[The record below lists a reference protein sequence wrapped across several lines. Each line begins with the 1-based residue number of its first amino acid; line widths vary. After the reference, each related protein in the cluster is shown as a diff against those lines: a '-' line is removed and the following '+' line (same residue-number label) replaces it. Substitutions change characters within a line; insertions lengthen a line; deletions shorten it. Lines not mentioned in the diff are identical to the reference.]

1 MKRCI
6 LWIGVVV
13 CVWVASGSVAWADGM
28 IVPVHDEIRV
38 RGSWA
43 VKYHKVDMIVRDQVA
58 AVTIDQEFV
67 NTGNRTMEV
76 EYMFPVPPGAAI
88 DAMTLMVNGK
98 EFQARL
104 LPADEARKIYEDIV
118 RRKKDPALLE
128 YVGYGLYRTRA
139 FPLEPG
145 KPAKV
150 LIHYNHLCKRSQD
163 VVEVFYPLNTEKFSA
178 KAIEEVRVRV
188 DVKTSADITTVH
200 SPTHKITVDRK
211 EPRHVVA
218 TYSVKGAIPNTDF
231 VLYYKAK
238 DEKVGATLMTYQPD
252 PLKDGYFMLL
262 ASPNPRAAKT
272 VIQPKDLVLVIDR
285 SGSMSGDNKIQQARE
300 SLKFI
305 LGNLNPEDRFSLVS
319 YNDGVDVHFTE
330 LAAAS
335 AENVAKAK
343 DVAERMEAMGGT
355 NIHEALAQSM
365 KLLAGDRKGRPGYVI
380 FVTDGLPT
388 MGNTNAGEIV
398 DHTTKANTTKA
409 RIVALGVG
417 YDVNV
422 KLLDRLAEAN
432 QGFTDYVKP
441 NEALEVK
448 ISALYTKIK
457 NPVMTDLKITVPG
470 VTLRDHYPRTF
481 GDLFDGMQLTVV
493 GRFDAKDVEKL
504 TGRKA
509 TLLVT
514 GNYQGKERGFEY
526 PVTFKAPGKNSLDGY
541 IERLW
546 AVRRVGFLLD
556 EIQLRGESKELS
568 DEIIR
573 LSRTYGI
580 MTPYTAFLADE
591 TTDLAKTGDAR
602 KRGRVYLGQLAARE
616 SGGEAQRDAA
626 TRRAM
631 KNAAHAPDTGAAPA
645 DSSSGGRTQTTTKG
659 YGYSTVDA
667 YEKDRKETIETV
679 RTVGNITL
687 YRRGDLWLTPEMA
700 KLDLEKDKELITI
713 IKRFSEEYF
722 KLLEKTDASQKQVMA
737 SQAKD
742 ERLMFKLED
751 SAILIE

>member
-13 CVWVASGSVAWADGM
+13 CVGVASGSAVWADGM

-43 VKYHKVDMIVRDQVA
+43 VKYHKVDIIVRDQVA

-98 EFQARL
+98 EFKARL

-150 LIHYNHLCKRSQD
+150 LIHYNHLCKRDQD

-178 KAIEEVRVRV
+178 KAIEEVRVTV

-211 EPRHVVA
+211 GPRHVVA

-238 DEKVGATLMTYQPD
+238 DEKVGATLLTYQPD

-305 LGNLNPEDRFSLVS
+305 LSNLNAEDRFSLVS

-335 AENVAKAK
+335 AENIAKAR
-343 DVAERMEAMGGT
+343 DVAERLEAMGGT
-355 NIHEALAQSM
+355 NIYEALAQSM
-365 KLLAGDRKGRPGYVI
+365 KLLSGDREGRPGYVI

-422 KLLDRLAEAN
+422 KLLDKLAEAN

-457 NPVMTDLKITVPG
+457 NPVMTDLKLTVQG
-470 VTLRDHYPRTF
+470 VTLRDHYPRTL

-493 GRFDAKDVEKL
+493 GRYDAKDVAKL
-504 TGRKA
+504 AGRKA

-514 GNYQGKERGFEY
+514 GNYQGKQRGFEY
-526 PVTFKAPGKNSLDGY
+526 PVAFKAPGKNSLDAY

-556 EIQLRGESKELS
+556 EIQLRGESKELT

-591 TTDLAKTGDAR
+591 TTDLAKADEVR
-602 KRGRVYLGQLAARE
+602 KRGRINLGQLAERE
-616 SGGEAQRDAA
+616 TGGAAQSDAA
-626 TRRAM
+626 TRQSM
-631 KNAAHAPDTGAAPA
+631 KSANYAPASEAAPA
-645 DSSSGGRTQTTTKG
+645 GPRGGGRTQTATKG
-659 YGYSTVDA
+659 YGYKSVGA
-667 YEKDRKETIETV
+667 YEKDSKETIETV

-700 KLDLEKDKELITI
+700 KLDLEKDKALITI
-713 IKRFSEEYF
+713 IKRFSEAYF
-722 KLLEKTDASQKQVMA
+722 KLLERTDASQKQVMA

-742 ERLMFKLED
+742 ERLMFELDDK
-751 SAILIE
+751 AILIE

>member
-457 NPVMTDLKITVPG
+457 NPLMTDLKITVPG